1 LVISIK
7 TISLFVRIL
16 ARSTLRDFWELNP
29 DSETGL
35 RTWFTKIKKAE
46 YKAPSEIITDFKG
59 ADYVRG
65 YIVFNIAKNKYR
77 LVAAFRYD
85 TQICYVHFIGNH
97 AEYDKIDFKT
107 LGI

>member
-1 LVISIK
+1 MS
-7 TISLFVRIL
+7 
-16 ARSTLRDFWELNP
+16 
-29 DSETGL
+29 
-35 RTWFTKIKKAE
+35 
-46 YKAPSEIITDFKG
+46 
-59 ADYVRG
+59 G

-85 TQICYVHFIGNH
+85 TQICYIHFIGKH